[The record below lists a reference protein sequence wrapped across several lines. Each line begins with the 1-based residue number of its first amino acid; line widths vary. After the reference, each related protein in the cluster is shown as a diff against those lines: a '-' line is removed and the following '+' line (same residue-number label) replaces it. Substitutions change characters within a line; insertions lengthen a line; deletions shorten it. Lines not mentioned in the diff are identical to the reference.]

1 MNQSLFDEDDFQT
14 TTQLVEP
21 IILTFRQAADP
32 WHDWG
37 LCELHEALQI
47 VASSESRIQVGEA
60 DTSGFSITANMTHD
74 EFVTALFHE
83 MAANRRWNEV
93 YPRFEEGKKIEGCA
107 PKSVDGRRVEDRND
121 KNDPKFVKENWSS
134 SGCEGN
140 PPPQARNKCQRITNV
155 PLSSTGVGNLLDPNG
170 GAKSLQAIIEDAVE
184 GNESDLKQETNP
196 LTANHHSNG
205 KVRGP
210 YASNSARVEKAL
222 YVLSCYAT
230 SLSPWKPFVTSPPS
244 DCTVYLPDN
253 VPFDRAL
260 RLWKHLHNTALRH
273 PDEANGTMYRNLP
286 LSGDGEAAQLLMLL
300 DSLQSNL
307 PAKRSSD
314 DLNEDDIVELNNWL
328 TISFSSGTGVNV
340 GGVHRIEVPGEVFHL
355 LAPIEP
361 PPNWKNRAAVSFV
374 RDCLNGLRVSDA
386 TPQNNLARALLLPT
400 STDKW
405 RAFESATFF
414 LYKNTDRANTTNRR
428 SAALLPHFMTHFCK
442 ETKLMQEDQLSACRK
457 IGELAGQTFNRDVTM
472 ISRLHNASSPDEL
485 RSNLALLTFR
495 LFKASNDADDRAG
508 LYHISPQ
515 EFQRVLDMTHGPDW
529 AKAAQTISLFA
540 CLKAFNKNIDS
551 KGDNAAKANAGGTN

>member
-1 MNQSLFDEDDFQT
+1 MSQALFDDDDFRTMTEQ
-14 TTQLVEP
+14 VEP
-21 IILTFRQAADP
+21 IALIFQQAGDP

-37 LCELHEALQI
+37 LCELHEAFQI
-47 VASSESRIQVGEA
+47 VSSNDARVHVGEP
-60 DTSGFSITANMTHD
+60 DVSGFTVTANMTSD
-74 EFVTALFHE
+74 EFVAAFYSE
-83 MAANRRWNEV
+83 MSANRRWNDV

-107 PKSVDGRRVEDRND
+107 PKSVDGRRVPDSGD
-121 KNDPKFVKENWSS
+121 KNDPKFVKQNWES
-134 SGCEGN
+134 SGCVGN
-140 PPPQARNKCQRITNV
+140 PPSLGRNKCQRISNV
-155 PLSSTGVGNLLDPNG
+155 PLTPKVLENLLNPE
-170 GAKSLQAIIEDAVE
+170 GAEKSLHAIIADAFE

-210 YASNSARVEKAL
+210 YASNSARIEKAL
-222 YVLSCYAT
+222 FVLSCYAT

-273 PDEANGTMYRNLP
+273 PDEVGGTMYRNLP

-300 DSLQSNL
+300 DSLQSTL
-307 PAKRSSD
+307 PAKRSAD
-314 DLNEDDIVELNNWL
+314 DLDEDDIVELNNWL

-340 GGVHRIEVPGEVFHL
+340 GGVHRIEVPGAVFQL

-361 PPNWKNRAAVSFV
+361 PDRWKNRAPVSFA
-374 RDCLNGLRVSDA
+374 RDCLNGLRISDA
-386 TPQNNLARALLLPT
+386 TPQNNFARALLLP
-400 STDKW
+400 SNTDKW
-405 RAFESATFF
+405 RAFEKAAFF
-414 LYKNTDRANTTNRR
+414 LCKNTDRANTTNRR
-428 SAALLPHFMTHFCK
+428 NAALLPHFMTHFCK
-442 ETKLMQEDQLSACRK
+442 ETNLMQEDQLSACRK

-485 RSNLALLTFR
+485 RANLALLSFR
-495 LFKASNDADDRAG
+495 LFKASNDDRDG

-540 CLKAFNKNIDS
+540 CLKAFNKNID
-551 KGDNAAKANAGGTN
+551 KGDNASANAGGTN